1 MFQDCKLCKT
11 GINYVEVICQKL
23 CIKYSNNIAVHSFHI
38 VPTLA
43 LWFLNYVWLIN
54 YGGGGGIFYII
65 WFSGKNMGG
74 HTKGSEM

>member
-54 YGGGGGIFYII
+54 YGGGGGYFLYNMVQ
-65 WFSGKNMGG
+65 WKKYGRAHKGK
-74 HTKGSEM
+74 